1 MCVYVFNT
9 TPQILIDPLS
19 PLKYAHSHTHTL
31 SLIHSMLERGTH
43 DELLALGGQY
53 AKMWELQVNSGEDG
67 EGEEKEAGVAT
78 D

>member
-1 MCVYVFNT
+1 
-9 TPQILIDPLS
+9 
-19 PLKYAHSHTHTL
+19 
-31 SLIHSMLERGTH
+31 MLERGTH